1 MILRSGLL
9 PIKLRLSLSQKQCSK
24 NGKKYNFGNSFFVW
38 EYLGATQNEPAG
50 MEWSKKINN
59 GWLLILRSVP
69 IGTKNIYYYTIFL
82 FLEHCGKWWHFF
94 CLFCR
99 VWPSNHK
106 TDIWRLLFYTLKMK
120 YLQKLVKFFIP
131 FYCWKKNA
139 SRPIVLNHYL
149 HKLLWCLPLC
159 SI

>member
-1 MILRSGLL
+1 MEKSTILE
-9 PIKLRLSLSQKQCSK
+9 ILSL
-24 NGKKYNFGNSFFVW
+24 FGSIWEQPKMSLRVW
-38 EYLGATQNEPAG
+38 NEV
-50 MEWSKKINN
+50 KKINN

-99 VWPSNHK
+99 VWPSHHK
-106 TDIWRLLFYTLKMK
+106 TDIWRLLFYTLKIK